1 MYDLDLM
8 LFANVDSLSKSVI
21 TGFILAP
28 SEQANVVVRA
38 AKKFSLDRE
47 GTVLMTDEASAFASA
62 AATLK
67 KKHILCRKGPRKRNN
82 SQGMYQLGLVPSS
95 ILCLTSY
102 SVFGIIVNNFIK
114 CL

>member
-8 LFANVDSLSKSVI
+8 LFTNVDSLSKSVI

-67 KKHILCRKGPRKRNN
+67 KKLILCRKGPRKRNN
-82 SQGMYQLGLVPSS
+82 FFRHQEQQIWSCRWWLVD
-95 ILCLTSY
+95 
-102 SVFGIIVNNFIK
+102 
-114 CL
+114 